1 MSEARRVKELSEGE
15 FDAWLSHTVTDRY
28 EFVQRASEDWSKW
41 LNVVLLGA
49 TSPEQVGKRIS
60 LSMSILDE
68 VLHYDGDSTQ
78 ATVPVMYFLRMLRQ
92 ESWASR
98 VDQGLLSTEEEALD
112 NRYLAML
119 ETGYRG
125 EGYILWSGQILELAV
140 LLGRNR

>member
-15 FDAWLSHTVTDRY
+15 FDAWLSLAVTDRH
-28 EFVQRASEDWSKW
+28 EFVQRATEDWSKW
-41 LNVVLLGA
+41 LNVLLLGA

-78 ATVPVMYFLRMLRQ
+78 ASVLVVYFLRMLRQ
-92 ESWASR
+92 ENWASR
-98 VDQGLLSTEEEALD
+98 VDQGLLSAEEEALD
-112 NRYLAML
+112 SRYLAML
-119 ETGYRG
+119 ETDYGG